1 MLNLVYQGVLRRV
14 TQGVVQGDGV
24 GPRVVGTVCPLRQ
37 VRKPQGRLP
46 QLGVVLIKLVM
57 AQEVGQPQRLLF
69 LRPARAVPLVEQLA
83 QLRLFLLGDGPVD
96 ELSLQF
102 PEAGILCPV
111 ASVHVSPAAVLHA
124 GIVDLEPP
132 FAVRAG
138 VPPGLPEDVLH
149 GHAPALHVLGPVQC
163 LQVRPPGILPAEAVA
178 VQHGDVLQPL
188 FFHDGVQGFV
198 ELFVTDPA
206 C

>member
-1 MLNLVYQGVLRRV
+1 MAHK
-14 TQGVVQGDGV
+14 
-24 GPRVVGTVCPLRQ
+24 
-37 VRKPQGRLP
+37 VR
-46 QLGVVLIKLVM
+46 
-57 AQEVGQPQRLLF
+57 EPQRLLF
-69 LRPARAVPLVEQLA
+69 LRPARAVPFFQEGA
-83 QLRLFLLGDGPVD
+83 QLRLFLLGDGPVN
-96 ELSLQF
+96 EPPLQL
-102 PEAGILCPV
+102 PEPGILRPV
-111 ASVHVSPAAVLHA
+111 APVHVSPAAVLHA

-132 FAVRAG
+132 FAVRAC
-138 VPPGLPEDVLH
+138 VPPGLLEDGLH